1 MSLEPGAK
9 LGRYEIRSK
18 IGEARFVGNP
28 DGNKGRMKRSTL
40 LAITLLQ
47 FSVSAMAQQIS
58 VSQQPKPSPSPQQPA
73 TTQQLPPVSNEDVV
87 RITTNLVQVD
97 AIVTDKD
104 GKPVTDLKPE
114 EIQIFEDGKRQ
125 KITHFLFFTGPRETT
140 PPPKIVGTDRS
151 APALSTTRLKREDVR
166 RT

>member
-1 MSLEPGAK
+1 MLTAGTT

-18 IGEARFVGNP
+18 MAVRIGEARFVGNP

-58 VSQQPKPSPSPQQPA
+58 ASQQPKPSPSPQQPA

-114 EIQIFEDGKRQ
+114 KIQILEDGKRQ
-125 KITHFLFFTGPRETT
+125 KI
-140 PPPKIVGTDRS
+140 
-151 APALSTTRLKREDVR
+151 
-166 RT
+166 